1 MRALDPEDTR
11 QSPVSYASVTTD
23 SGTKRSLLKPKSS
36 LNFVSFVVKAAKLEL
51 RQDVSFVL
59 ASDIVPVIWF
69 LYYTACTHD

>member
-1 MRALDPEDTR
+1 MQVGLA
-11 QSPVSYASVTTD
+11 ASGLEVE
-23 SGTKRSLLKPKSS
+23 KMAP
-36 LNFVSFVVKAAKLEL
+36 NFRGFVVKAAKLEL

>member
-23 SGTKRSLLKPKSS
+23 FGTKRSLLKPKSS
-36 LNFVSFVVKAAKLEL
+36 PNLVSFVVKAAKLEL